1 MPGYFIKNDS
11 KGLVSRLQCIRINVL
26 THHLN
31 LCSKRP
37 YMSLL
42 SIFASSPFRA
52 TQEHMDIVY
61 DCVEALDPFFQAVM
75 DENWEEAS
83 KCHDKVSSL
92 ENDADR
98 IKSRVFSH
106 LPSGIFMPV
115 SRGDLL
121 ELIRAQ
127 DKIANR
133 AEDLSG
139 LILGRNMVIPKGIV
153 EPIMRFLKSS
163 KLVALQAKKTTN
175 ELDELLET
183 GFKGKEAELVK
194 GMIRELDKLETHSD
208 QLQIETRSELFRIE
222 KDLPPID
229 VMFLY
234 KIIELIGEIADA
246 AQRVGHC
253 FMLLLAR

>member
-1 MPGYFIKNDS
+1 
-11 KGLVSRLQCIRINVL
+11 
-26 THHLN
+26 
-31 LCSKRP
+31 
-37 YMSLL
+37 MSLL

-52 TQEHMDIVY
+52 TQQHMDCVY
-61 DCVEALDPFFQAVM
+61 ECVRALDPFFQAVVEQ
-75 DENWEEAS
+75 DWQKAEACHEQVS
-83 KCHDKVSSL
+83 KL
-92 ENDADR
+92 EHDADI
-98 IKSRVFSH
+98 IKSKVFSH
-106 LPSGIFMPV
+106 LPNGIFMPV

-139 LILGRNMVIPKGIV
+139 LILGRNMVIPTGIV
-153 EPIMRFLKSS
+153 EPIKRFLKSS
-163 KLVALQAKKTTN
+163 KLVALQAKKTIN

-183 GFKGKEAELVK
+183 GFKGKEADLVK
-194 GMIRELDKLETHSD
+194 GMIQELDKLETNSD
-208 QLQIETRSELFRIE
+208 KLQIETRSELFRIE
-222 KDLPPID
+222 KDLPPVD

-253 FMLLLAR
+253 FLLLLAR